1 MNETAISQRG
11 NLVSLLTN
19 KTIITEE
26 NITDLIST
34 LTSNVKTVTTQSTT
48 TTPVVS

>member
-19 KTIITEE
+19 KTMITDS
-26 NITDLIST
+26 NISDLIST
-34 LTSNVKTVTTQSTT
+34 LTSTVKTQSTT